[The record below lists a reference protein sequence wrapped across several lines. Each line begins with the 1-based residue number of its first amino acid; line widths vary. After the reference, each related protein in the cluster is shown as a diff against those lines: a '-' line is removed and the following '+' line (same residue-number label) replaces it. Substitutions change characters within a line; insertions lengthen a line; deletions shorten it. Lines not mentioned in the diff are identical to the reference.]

1 MVESQ
6 MSHVV
11 NAIHLSFSQGSFQK
25 KQQKN
30 NNKKLQINLSIE
42 DNHCV
47 NKIHQLYE
55 KLFRFINNIF

>member
-11 NAIHLSFSQGSFQK
+11 NAIHLSFSEGSFK
-25 KQQKN
+25 KKKKKKN
-30 NNKKLQINLSIE
+30 SRSINLSIE
-42 DNHCV
+42 DNYCV